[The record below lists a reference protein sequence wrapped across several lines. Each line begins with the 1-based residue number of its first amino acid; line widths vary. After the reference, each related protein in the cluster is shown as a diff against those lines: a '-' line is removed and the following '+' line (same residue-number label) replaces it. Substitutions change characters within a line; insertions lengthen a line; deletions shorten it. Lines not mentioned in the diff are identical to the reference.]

1 MKRVLMAAAA
11 ASLLVTPA
19 ALAAPSQTTDVT
31 ISGSVADTC
40 VMSAPTVT
48 ASSNATASALNGNAG
63 TSTIGID
70 SLATSADDA
79 SLAAASFQLTYS
91 DSYCN
96 YAHSIDMASAKG
108 GMVID
113 TPVAVV
119 GGTFVQMIGYDSTLT
134 WGAASVTDVDSTTS
148 TASNAAPG
156 AVNGTEA
163 SVAGAYRG
171 DLILDVSIA
180 ADTNPVV
187 SGTYSETLTISLG
200 VAI

>member
-1 MKRVLMAAAA
+1 MKRVLMAASAVALLATPSAFAA
-11 ASLLVTPA
+11 A
-19 ALAAPSQTTDVT
+19 SQTTDIT
-31 ISGSVADTC
+31 FSGSVADTC
-40 VMSAPTVT
+40 VMSTPTVT
-48 ASSNATASALNGNAG
+48 ASSNATSTALVGNAG
-63 TSTIGID
+63 VSTIGID

-79 SLAAASFQLTYS
+79 SLAAASFQLTYA

-96 YAHSIDMASAKG
+96 YAHTIDMASTNG
-108 GMVID
+108 GMVIA

-148 TASNAAPG
+148 TSSAAAPG
-156 AVNGTEA
+156 AVNGTEDTI
-163 SVAGAYRG
+163 AGAYRG
-171 DLILDVSIA
+171 DLVLDVSIA

-187 SGTYSETLTISLG
+187 SGTYSETLTVSLG